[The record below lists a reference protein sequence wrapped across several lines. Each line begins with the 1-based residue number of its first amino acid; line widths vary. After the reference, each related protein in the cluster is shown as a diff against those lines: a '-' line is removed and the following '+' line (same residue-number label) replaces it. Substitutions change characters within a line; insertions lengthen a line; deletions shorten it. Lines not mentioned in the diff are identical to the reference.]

1 MGSGALAFV
10 WPAVAAAVTGRWD
23 AYVATARA
31 WTAGLGGF
39 FPGLTVWGGSLGWA
53 GVLLLIALLCWL
65 LLLAWRPRAAGWGT
79 PLRAWMFAYPLY
91 LFATTV
97 PGPSHIRYL
106 ALVGVVPF
114 AATERPGRSV
124 RRWAGLV
131 VVAVAGTLAHAL
143 WLRYFCRLG
152 GTTP

>member
-1 MGSGALAFV
+1 MRNLHAAIRGS
-10 WPAVAAAVTGRWD
+10 
-23 AYVATARA
+23 
-31 WTAGLGGF
+31 AGCDSRGNSGE
-39 FPGLTVWGGSLGWA
+39 T
-53 GVLLLIALLCWL
+53 
-65 LLLAWRPRAAGWGT
+65 RPRA
-79 PLRAWMFAYPLY
+79 WMVAYPLY

-131 VVAVAGTLAHAL
+131 VVAVAGTLAQVL
-143 WLRYFCRLG
+143 WIRYFWRLV